1 MISSYEKMNTS
12 RNNVNTIKFDIFRR
26 HVGEGVTAFQ
36 IKKDN
41 FMILHQSK

>member
-1 MISSYEKMNTS
+1 MISSYEKKNTS
-12 RNNVNTIKFDIFRR
+12 RDNVNTIKFDIFGR
-26 HVGEGVTAFQ
+26 HVGVTAFQ